1 MNHDQHDCW
10 EKLLLNFCYFG
21 KGLGLSAVLKFSPF
35 KKEYGFATWFRFD
48 TLPLDCTLISIKV
61 ESGIGIKVT
70 WEALEARSE
79 GSKRNLFSNSV
90 ATLVISSYDNSGKEN
105 EKSCLHQVHVIG
117 CSLCPRIWY
126 HVVVRHSESRHK
138 RYFSNTLEEI
148 TVLVDG

>member
-10 EKLLLNFCYFG
+10 EKLLLNFFYFG

-35 KKEYGFATWFRFD
+35 KKEYGFARWFRFD
-48 TLPLDCTLISIKV
+48 TLPLDGTLISIKV

-126 HVVVRHSESRHK
+126 HVVVRHSESCHK
-138 RYFSNTLEEI
+138 RYFSNTLDKI